1 MEIAE
6 FISGN
11 ILAVFLSATFWLG
24 FPAILL
30 LLFLSALVSGSEVAF
45 FSLGTQDYEELE
57 TEEDPVAKRLLLLRD
72 HPKRLLA
79 TILIANNFI
88 NIAIVLVSS
97 LLLNQLFPQEVFQSW
112 AAGLIDMLPFLEGMT
127 SPEKL
132 GGVFSFLIT
141 VLGITFL
148 LVLFGE
154 VAPKVYARFNAMQM
168 SRRMSGPMLFLMRLF
183 RPVSWV
189 LIGGT
194 SIIESRLSRRHQ
206 DNLPSRE
213 DIDEAIDLTVSYSD
227 EESGTQDLDILKRI
241 LTFSDVTVRQIM
253 CARVDVVA
261 VDRSTDFQ
269 ELLKVLR
276 ESGYSRI
283 PVFEEDF
290 DHVKGILYVKD
301 VLGHRHE
308 SAEYNWQELIREE
321 VLFVPESKKISD
333 LLQEFQQ
340 QKTHLAVVVDEYGG
354 SEGIVTLEDILEE
367 VIGDIQDEFD
377 DEEEIIYQQIDELNF
392 IFEGKTSLND
402 VCRLTKLATNTFD
415 EIRGESQSFAG
426 LILEIV
432 GKLPA
437 LDEEIVY
444 GDYRFK
450 ILSVGVRRVEE
461 ILITLPEVSE
471 KYE

>member
-11 ILAVFLSATFWLG
+11 IFAVFLSATLWLG

-57 TEEDPVAKRLLLLRD
+57 AEEDPVAKRLLLLRD

-97 LLLNQLFPQEVFQSW
+97 LLLNQLFPQEVFRSW
-112 AAGLIDMLPFLEGMT
+112 AAGLIDLLPFIEGMT

-261 VDRSTDFQ
+261 VDRSTNFQ

-402 VCRLTKLATNTFD
+402 VCRLTKLPTNTFD

-437 LDEEIVY
+437 MDEEIVY

-450 ILSVGVRRVEE
+450 ILSVGLRRVEE

>member
-1 MEIAE
+1 M
-6 FISGN
+6 
-11 ILAVFLSATFWLG
+11 SATYWLG
-24 FPAILL
+24 VPAIFL

-45 FSLGTQDYEELE
+45 FSLDNQDYEELE
-57 TEEDPVAKRLLLLRD
+57 TEEDPAAKRLLLLRD
-72 HPKRLLA
+72 YPKRLLA

-97 LLLNQLFPQEVFQSW
+97 LLLNRLFPTAVFESW
-112 AAGLIDMLPFLEGMT
+112 AAGLIDFIPLIGNVFT
-127 SPEKL
+127 PEKL
-132 GGVFSFLIT
+132 GSFFSFLIT
-141 VLGITFL
+141 VLGVTFL

-154 VAPKVYARFNAMQM
+154 VAPKVYARFNAMRM
-168 SRRMSGPMLFLMRLF
+168 SRQMSGPMLFLMRLF
-183 RPVSWV
+183 RPVSWA

-194 SIIESRLSRRHQ
+194 SVIESRLSKRHQ

-213 DIDEAIDLTVSYSD
+213 DIDEAIDLTAIHSD
-227 EESGTQDLDILKRI
+227 EVNSTQDVDILKRI

-261 VDRSTDFQ
+261 VDISIDFQ

-276 ESGYSRI
+276 DSGYSRI
-283 PVFEEDF
+283 PIFEEDF

-308 SAEYNWQELIREE
+308 HANFHWQELVREE

-367 VIGDIQDEFD
+367 VIGEIQDEFD
-377 DEEEIIYQQIDELNF
+377 EEEEIIFQQIDDLNF

-402 VCRLTKLATNTFD
+402 VCRLTNIPTTTFD
-415 EIRGESQSFAG
+415 EIRGDSQSLAG

-432 GKLPA
+432 GRLPT
-437 LDEEIVY
+437 LDQEIEFEN
-444 GDYRFK
+444 YRFK
-450 ILSVGVRRVEE
+450 IMAVGQRRVEE
-461 ILITLPEVSE
+461 ILITLPEDVE
-471 KYE
+471 EHG

>member
-1 MEIAE
+1 MEISE
-6 FISGN
+6 LISGN
-11 ILAVFLSATFWLG
+11 VFAVFLSATFWLG

-45 FSLGTQDYEELE
+45 FSLGNQDYEELE
-57 TEEDPVAKRLLLLRD
+57 TEEGPVAKRLLLLKD

-112 AAGLIDMLPFLEGMT
+112 ASGLIDWFPVLENLAT
-127 SPEKL
+127 PEKL
-132 GGVFSFLIT
+132 GRVFAFLIT

-154 VAPKVYARFNAMQM
+154 VAPKVYARFNALQM
-168 SRRMSGPMLFLMRLF
+168 SRRMSGPMLFMMRLF
-183 RPVSWV
+183 KPVSWA

-194 SIIESRLSRRHQ
+194 SIIESRLSKRHQ

-213 DIDEAIDLTVSYSD
+213 DIDEAIDLTVSHSD
-227 EESGTQDLDILKRI
+227 EESSTQDVDILKRI

-261 VDRSTDFQ
+261 VDQSIGFQ

-276 ESGYSRI
+276 DSGYSRI

-308 SAEYNWQELIREE
+308 PAEYNWQELVREE

-377 DEEEIIYQQIDELNF
+377 DEEEIIYQQIDDLNF

-402 VCRLTKLATNTFD
+402 VCRLTKIPTNTFD
-415 EIRGESQSFAG
+415 DIRGESQSFAG

-437 LDEEIVY
+437 LDDEVAY
-444 GDYRFK
+444 GEYRFK
-450 ILSVGVRRVEE
+450 ILAVGARRVEE

-471 KYE
+471 EYE